1 MSIRKI
7 AFALPGRR
15 GRLYNCQKCQKLKQA
30 THSKEHKKKN
40 LKLMNLAKHLKSQ
53 KWGKYPLMEDRG
65 MGNSRS
71 GKFDLLKK

>member
-30 THSKEHKKKN
+30 THSKEHKKEIFKAHELGET
-40 LKLMNLAKHLKSQ
+40 LKIAEMV
-53 KWGKYPLMEDRG
+53 
-65 MGNSRS
+65 
-71 GKFDLLKK
+71 